1 MHWLWR
7 KRIYSA
13 EGQLLTGL
21 MQKILVSF
29 FTVAIIAIIII
40 GLINFDL
47 MVELWVKLLV
57 GVLFAGVLVTI
68 YRALFQGK

>member
-1 MHWLWR
+1 
-7 KRIYSA
+7 
-13 EGQLLTGL
+13 
-21 MQKILVSF
+21 MQKILISF
-29 FTVAIIAIIII
+29 FTVVVLALVII

-68 YRALFQGK
+68 GKALFQGK